1 MNSKS
6 QTSFDL
12 VRLSKSKPAVDL
24 CSNTIR
30 RFASE
35 GLPLYRNGKAVFFSK
50 AELESFI
57 RSRSPRI
64 VNVAN

>member
-1 MNSKS
+1 MNGKTQSLN
-6 QTSFDL
+6 FDL
-12 VRLSKSKPAVDL
+12 VRLSKSKLAVDL

-30 RFASE
+30 RFAAE

-57 RSRSPRI
+57 RARSPRTS
-64 VNVAN
+64 